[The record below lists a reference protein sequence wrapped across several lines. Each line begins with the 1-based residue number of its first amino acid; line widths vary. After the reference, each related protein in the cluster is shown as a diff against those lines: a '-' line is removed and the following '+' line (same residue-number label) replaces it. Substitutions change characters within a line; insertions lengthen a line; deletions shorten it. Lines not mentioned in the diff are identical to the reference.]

1 MGNFLG
7 VGDGGA
13 EGTDPAD
20 SVQVETALVDSVLV
34 DNVLVGID
42 QVGIDQADRIQEG
55 MEYARSG
62 NESLGADG
70 GAVEDCDLEVGT
82 VDCTQD
88 VGNLDHR
95 DSDGHK

>member
-7 VGDGGA
+7 VGVVGA

-20 SVQVETALVDSVLV
+20 SVQVDS
-34 DNVLVGID
+34 VLVGID
-42 QVGIDQADRIQEG
+42 QVDNVLEDNVLVGIDQADRIQEG

>member
-20 SVQVETALVDSVLV
+20 SVQVETALV